1 MSKTIILTA
10 HARLRMAERK
20 LPLAW
25 IERTARHPDWV
36 EPEPLAPSVERRFRA
51 IVEFGGRILRVACV
65 ETDSEIRIITVTF
78 DRNARRT
85 S

>member
-36 EPEPLAPSVERRFRA
+36 EPEPLAPSVERRFRDR
-51 IVEFGGRILRVACV
+51 RIWRSHPSRCLCR
-65 ETDSEIRIITVTF
+65 
-78 DRNARRT
+78 DRFRDPDYNSHVR